1 LRNRSISSGEF
12 WGANQNH
19 DYFPDKE
26 LKTKYSTFLNCRID
40 VDHICNGDEDI
51 IGMVLDSMYI
61 PPQIFVTSKNILKP
75 YNETVLKELLSQG
88 EKLKV
93 IGGYVENLLAIDN
106 ERAELHTPGLVK
118 AIKKGEVSDTS
129 MGCFPDDTPI
139 LTLQG
144 YKNIQDIV
152 EGDYVK
158 THTGE
163 FKEVVGLFNK
173 YFDSGLYTIKAQGN
187 GEEFGVTYEHPFL
200 TIKKE
205 ELECSHPTNKFNDG
219 STCHPD
225 AYKNTQ
231 CQKKIAQFLMI
242 KIII

>member
-1 LRNRSISSGEF
+1 MGFIKTGKSKIQNVFKDINDFNSFVKTAGKDNKKYQTRVLKKIASIPAIKNNPENYTYLRNRSISSGEF

-129 MGCFPDDTPI
+129 MGCS
-139 LTLQG
+139 
-144 YKNIQDIV
+144 
-152 EGDYVK
+152 VK
-158 THTGE
+158 
-163 FKEVVGLFNK
+163 L
-173 YFDSGLYTIKAQGN
+173 S
-187 GEEFGVTYEHPFL
+187 
-200 TIKKE
+200 
-205 ELECSHPTNKFNDG
+205 ECSVCGNKAESEDKFCD
-219 STCHPD
+219 H
-225 AYKNTQ
+225 
-231 CQKKIAQFLMI
+231 I
-242 KIII
+242 KYSKG